1 MKILRIILALF
12 LFTNYAI
19 AQKSNNSNKINK
31 KIELDLINLWDEY
44 SGNLDAYSL
53 GYFFGKEAIA
63 PETYNNFK
71 IFKNGNKIIW
81 TQSSQKYGT
90 DIYDGIY
97 SLIVESTGTIVK
109 LKCKFNLRNA
119 GRTPSTP
126 ERTLIIDLSKSSG
139 ICVKEKK
146 EGFWNGQIG
155 KGQTFNIFTQKAL
168 SKIRE
173 DEIINRIKESEE
185 AQRKYENEKKEQQF
199 LIRLKKQAEE
209 DLILKQKKEEEALIK
224 KYEAETLE
232 KLKKIND
239 FAKKTVEN
247 PITIGKIFIANND
260 FAEPMDWYDAKKACE
275 ALGYGWR
282 LPTLVELKILY
293 RNKDKIGGFISSDTF
308 AYWSSTDWSST
319 EVSNGNGAWFMY
331 FNKNTLRFGDSK
343 TTKHFVR
350 AVKDL

>member
-19 AQKSNNSNKINK
+19 AQKLNNSNKINK

-63 PETYNNFK
+63 PESYNNFK
-71 IFKNGNKIIW
+71 IYKSGNKIIW

-139 ICVKEKK
+139 ICVED
-146 EGFWNGQIG
+146 NPG
-155 KGQTFNIFTQKAL
+155 KRNGQTFNIFTQKAL
-168 SKIRE
+168 SKLRE

-185 AQRKYENEKKEQQF
+185 AQRKYENEKKEQQI

-224 KYEAETLE
+224 RYEAETLE
-232 KLKKIND
+232 KLKKINV

-293 RNKDKIGGFISSDTF
+293 RNKDKIGGFVSSDTF
-308 AYWSSTDWSST
+308 AYWSSTDWSSN
-319 EVSNGNGAWFMY
+319 EVSSGNGAWFMY
-331 FNKNTLRFGDSK
+331 FTKNATRFGDPK